1 MYHPLEYKLKSFT
14 KSLLM
19 WSEVLPRF
27 AKFPAQE
34 RVAEV
39 LLEHGFQV
47 NSAGEV
53 VSGSIRI
60 PDTEISRAA
69 KVDRRAV
76 DETTTTILGDEMLR
90 HFFSNLK
97 TLIFLRDV
105 APLLGLGVIV
115 ITPQD
120 AAQIGIIEEVA
131 ETVAAFGVRI
141 RQAVTDDPYFID
153 EPTLTIICD
162 TRVPGSLVD
171 KLLELASVKGVSVF

>member
-1 MYHPLEYKLKSFT
+1 
-14 KSLLM
+14 M
-19 WSEVLPRF
+19 WGEVLARF

-53 VSGSIRI
+53 VSGTIRI

-76 DETTTTILGDEMLR
+76 DEATTTILGDEMLR
-90 HFFSNLK
+90 RFFSNLK

-131 ETVAAFGVRI
+131 ETVAAFGVRV

-153 EPTLTIICD
+153 EPKLTIICD
-162 TRVPGSLVD
+162 TRIPGSLVD
-171 KLLELASVKGVSVF
+171 KLLELASVKGVSIF

>member
-1 MYHPLEYKLKSFT
+1 
-14 KSLLM
+14 M
-19 WSEVLPRF
+19 WSEVLARF
-27 AKFPAQE
+27 SKFPAQE
-34 RVAEV
+34 KVAEV

-53 VSGSIRI
+53 VSGNVRI

-76 DETTTTILGDEMLR
+76 DETTATILGDEMLR
-90 HFFSNLK
+90 SFFSNLK
-97 TLIFLRDV
+97 TLVFLRDV
-105 APLLGLGVIV
+105 APLLGLGVV
-115 ITPQD
+115 VVTPED

-131 ETVAAFGVRI
+131 ETIAAFGMRV

-153 EPTLTIICD
+153 EPKLTIICD

-171 KLLELASVKGVSVF
+171 KLLELPSVKGVSLF

>member
-1 MYHPLEYKLKSFT
+1 
-14 KSLLM
+14 M
-19 WSEVLPRF
+19 WSEVLARF
-27 AKFPAQE
+27 SKFPAQQ

-53 VSGSIRI
+53 VSGTIRI

-76 DETTTTILGDEMLR
+76 DEATATILGDEMLR
-90 HFFSNLK
+90 RFFSNLK
-97 TLIFLRDV
+97 TLLFLRDV
-105 APLLGLGVIV
+105 APFLGLGVIV
-115 ITPQD
+115 ITPED

-131 ETVAAFGVRI
+131 ETVAASGVRI

-153 EPTLTIICD
+153 EPKLTIICD

-171 KLLELASVKGVSVF
+171 ELLQLGSVKGVSIF